1 MHRRIAPKQHVF
13 VYRIFIFW
21 LDLDELAE
29 VANRVP
35 IFGFNEPNLY
45 SLRESDHCS
54 LGGAGLRGTVEAFLR
69 ESGEMQRPQRIRMLT
84 LPRVAGYVFNPI
96 TIFYCYD
103 ADGEAFA
110 SVIQV
115 GNTFRE
121 LKLYLVPAGGVG
133 MARRVVKHFYVS
145 PFADLDL
152 EFDFRFAVP
161 GDQLGV
167 WIDDYR
173 GDEKELVTAMTGERV
188 ELTTANLLGMT
199 VKYPLVTLKVIGGI
213 HWEALKLWWKGLPFR
228 MKEAEVELQREVFHP
243 HESLRGGGRP
253 RMGADPRGEVEREA
267 GAGQVGRD
275 RV

>member
-1 MHRRIAPKQHVF
+1 MESCLYECSVLHRRLAPKRHEF
-13 VYRIFIFW
+13 VYRIFLFW
-21 LDLDELAE
+21 LDLDELDE
-29 VANRVP
+29 VAGRVP

-54 LGGAGLRGTVEAFLR
+54 LGGAGLRGTVEAFLS
-69 ESGEMQRPQRIRMLT
+69 ENGEARRPDRIRMLT

-96 TIFYCYD
+96 TIFYCYG
-103 ADGEAFA
+103 ADGVAFA

-121 LKLYLVPAGGVG
+121 LKLYLVPTGDGG

-161 GDQLGV
+161 GERLGV

-173 GDEKELVTAMTGERV
+173 GEEKELVTSLTGERIP
-188 ELTTANLLGMT
+188 LTTGNLLAMT
-199 VKYPLVTLKVIGGI
+199 VKYPLVTLQVIAGI
-213 HWEALKLWWKGLPFR
+213 HWEAAKLWCKGLAFR
-228 MKEAEVELQREVFHP
+228 MKEADVDLQRDVHHP
-243 HESLRGGGRP
+243 HESLRHGDLP
-253 RMGADPRGEVEREA
+253 RATGHPL
-267 GAGQVGRD
+267 D
-275 RV
+275 RRSN